1 MEALGEPGPFICLGS
16 MDGGDERCLRY
27 CSTNPSNCRAVVP
40 VGFGAAREFQSYVD
54 YYDGGHTKQLHTK
67 QLELVKNTCAAR
79 KGAGNMINVL
89 LVSWGLIAAIVP
101 TSQTYQPRE
110 RALEHLFLNIL
121 NEKQWLTNSNILA
134 GLV

>member
-1 MEALGEPGPFICLGS
+1 
-16 MDGGDERCLRY
+16 
-27 CSTNPSNCRAVVP
+27 
-40 VGFGAAREFQSYVD
+40 
-54 YYDGGHTKQLHTK
+54 
-67 QLELVKNTCAAR
+67 
-79 KGAGNMINVL
+79 MINFL